1 MAGIVAPLLSS
12 FNAGELSET
21 LGGRVDMAKYANGC
35 ARLRN
40 FIPLVQGPAKRRSG
54 FKYVAEVPDSSERH
68 WLASFQFSAD
78 QNFVL
83 EFGDSTLRFYT
94 NHGILLATGSPAWDI
109 ATAYVADQYVTYGG
123 LTYRA
128 IAAGTGNQP
137 DITPAFWTATSIYE
151 ITTPYTAAELTN
163 TDGTFKLSMAQ
174 TGDVIFI
181 AHPSHPPQQLTRLSN
196 ISWTFADAAITQGP
210 FIGVDP
216 DQTTTV
222 YTDAV
227 TGAVN
232 LTASTAIFTTDH
244 IGTLFLMEQRLIND
258 YVAWEPGKAIGGA
271 SENQSDGNV
280 YKSLTVG
287 TTGSIKPVHLEGARF
302 DGNPGVQWEYRHS
315 GYGTVLITGIGGG
328 GTTATGTVVG
338 PSELPSDVMTAPKA
352 TTRWSFASWSDLQGW
367 PSLVCFFRERLVFA
381 RGSKLWFSV
390 TSDFLNFA
398 NREGAETVPDSAI
411 SIDITTEQLN
421 DAVWMTPV
429 GKLLVGTNSAEFAI
443 GEVSSSD
450 VFSPSNVQAA
460 RQTGHGSRQVAPAVI
475 NNSVLITGRAGR
487 RLRELRFSF
496 DSDGYQ
502 TADMM
507 VLSED
512 IARGR
517 ITQCAFLEEPY
528 SVLWSSCASGELLGF
543 TFNNEQNVQGWHRH
557 PVGNGSS
564 VESVAV
570 IPSPDGSQDE
580 LWVIMSKV
588 IDGTLVRSVQYMTA
602 DYRSADIA
610 PHDMVFMDWN
620 SSYNGENTGSVTYT
634 ATAATWQVDETA
646 TITKSAGGF
655 VAGDVGQV
663 IFLGYAAGEII
674 RFEITLVF
682 GALAICRQM
691 DEVPLAYQA
700 TPTTDWATGV
710 ITLTGLDYLEGEE
723 IQILGDGAT
732 HPNVTVVGGEAE
744 LQRAMVVAQVGLACD
759 AEIMTMRIEAGS
771 QNGTAQGKTKR
782 IHRVIVRLMESL
794 GMKIGGY
801 NRDRG
806 EGTLDE
812 VAFRTS
818 ADPMN
823 HAPPIFSGDKD
834 VPFPEG
840 YNTDGQMRVVCDTPL
855 PMTVLALMPQL
866 ETHDRA

>member
-54 FKYVAEVPDSSERH
+54 FRYVAEVPDSSKQH
-68 WLASFQFSAD
+68 WLAPFQFSAD

-83 EFGDSTLRFYT
+83 EFGDGTLRFYT
-94 NHGILLATGSPAWDI
+94 QHGILLATGSPAYSGV
-109 ATAYVADQYVTYGG
+109 TAYVVDQYVTYVG

-137 DITPAFWTATSIYE
+137 DISPAFWTQQNEYLITSPYAATD
-151 ITTPYTAAELTN
+151 LTN

-181 AHPSHPPQQLTRLSN
+181 AHPSYAPQQLTRLSN

-244 IGTLFLMEQRLIND
+244 IGTLFLLGQRLLNQ

-287 TTGSIKPVHLEGARF
+287 TTGSVKPVHLEGARF

-411 SIDITTEQLN
+411 TIDITTEQLN

-460 RQTGHGSRQVAPAVI
+460 RQTGHGSRQVVPAVI

-512 IARGR
+512 IAHGR

-528 SVLWSSCASGELLGF
+528 SVLWSCCASGELLGF

-580 LWVIMSKV
+580 IWVIMSKV
-588 IDGTLVRSVQYMTA
+588 INGALARSVQYMTA

-610 PHDMVFMDWN
+610 HEDMVFMDWN
-620 SSYNGENTGSVTYT
+620 STYDGVNTTLDTYTLTAFTWGVDEPGSV
-634 ATAATWQVDETA
+634 V
-646 TITKSAGGF
+646 KSAGGF
-655 VAGDVGQV
+655 ILADVGKY
-663 IFLGYAAGEII
+663 IYFGYGAGEIV
-674 RFEITLVF
+674 RVEITGIV
-682 GALAICRQM
+682 GPNAIIRQV
-691 DEVPLAYQA
+691 DDIPLAYRGVA
-700 TPTTDWATGV
+700 TLDYATGV
-710 ITLTGLDYLEGEE
+710 VTLTGLGYLEGQE

-732 HPNVTVVGGEAE
+732 HPNATVTGGQAA
-744 LQRAMVVAQVGLACD
+744 LQRAIVVAQVGLACD
-759 AEIMTMRIEAGS
+759 AEIMTMRIEAGA
-771 QNGTAQGKTKR
+771 QNGTAQGKVKR
-782 IHRVIVRLMESL
+782 IHHVIVRLMETL
-794 GMKIGGY
+794 GMKVGGY
-801 NRDRG
+801 NLDRG

-818 ADPMN
+818 ADLMN
-823 HAPPIFSGDKD
+823 NPPPIFSGDKD

-840 YNTDGQMRVVCDTPL
+840 YNTDGQIRIVADEPL

-866 ETHDRA
+866 ETHDHA